1 VERSE
6 EIRRVVERLERAIA
20 DGDAESVLG
29 RLSTDPG
36 LLVIGSDPAEWWLG
50 SEARLVWARQLEE
63 FQAAFRVTANR
74 IEAWEEGNVGWASVQ
89 ETIDWDGR
97 SIDGRAS
104 YILHLEHGEWK
115 VVHVHFSWP
124 QRHVDVLGRAMTT
137 TLEELEQSVQRTRPD
152 LSEALDSEGTV
163 TIMFTDIVDSTVWL
177 SRLGD
182 HAWRD
187 LLRRHNAVIRE
198 SVTAHG
204 GRVVQT
210 EGDGSMLAFASARRA
225 VSCAQE
231 IQRRIGETFRPQE
244 AAIRVR
250 IGVHTGDAL
259 NEVDGYF
266 GRSVHYAARVASN
279 AGGGEIL
286 VSSVVKELV
295 AGPGITFRD
304 GREVELKG
312 IEGLHRLYAVE
323 AR

>member
-6 EIRRVVERLERAIA
+6 EIRRVVERLERAIS

-50 SEARLVWARQLEE
+50 SDARRVWARQLEE
-63 FQAAFRVTANR
+63 FQDAFQVTVNE
-74 IEAWEEGNVGWASVQ
+74 IEAWEEGNVGWASVR
-89 ETIDWDGR
+89 ETVEFEGR
-97 SIDGRAS
+97 TIDGRAS

-115 VVHVHFSWP
+115 LVQAHFSWP
-124 QRHVDVLGRAMTT
+124 QRHVDVLGAAITT
-137 TLEELEQSVQRTRPD
+137 TLEELEQTVQRTRPD

-163 TIMFTDIVDSTVWL
+163 TIAFTDIVDSTVSL

-182 HAWRD
+182 RAWRD
-187 LLRRHNAVIRE
+187 ILRRHNAIVAQA
-198 SVTAHG
+198 VAAHG

-225 VSCAQE
+225 VASAQE
-231 IQRRIGETFRPQE
+231 IQRRIRETFSDDETP
-244 AAIRVR
+244 IRVR

-266 GRSVHYAARVASN
+266 GQTVHYAARVAGN
-279 AGGGEIL
+279 ARGGEIL
-286 VSSVVKELV
+286 VSSVVKQLV
-295 AGPGITFRD
+295 AGGGVAYGEGRD
-304 GREVELKG
+304 VALKG
-312 IEGLHRLYAVE
+312 LDGVHRLYAVE
-323 AR
+323 AG